1 MPSLQQVSWRAAIVS
16 SMSPSSRLGYAG
28 MLSAS
33 ARGMS
38 AAVRA
43 LQRHPIVAIT
53 AWFVLVAVA
62 TGVWRDVPVIDDWT
76 YAWTVE
82 HLLHT
87 GSFQVLD
94 WSSAYPLSQAVWGAI
109 WSALLGF
116 SFASLRFSTLIL
128 GIVGC
133 SALYLTIREL
143 GASPHIALLGA
154 LSLAVNPVFIFLSS
168 SFMTDVPFIAF
179 SMLALLCYV
188 RAADR
193 GDIRLVWWAGVWSMA
208 AFLTRQVGIVT
219 PVAGLPLLLMR
230 PVVPAMSRVR
240 VAVALAVTWA
250 VIIVTGISMKA
261 MLGSTS
267 AMDRWAWNLYANHA
281 SSFPLNGSLFVIVC
295 FYALPALLIAASVR
309 GVWRRP
315 LLLVCGAVA
324 SAVVLFLLMR
334 DIPLPLRPDQTW
346 SIRELGA
353 SRSLVAGSLPDDGA
367 TWIRVLLRAAGLLA
381 TTLFLAIAWLGR
393 RELITWMSGVSRGR
407 GPLIAY
413 LGAYFVLVNLLW
425 MFHDRYYLAMIPPLI
440 ALALG
445 TREHVAP
452 RLRVATV
459 VMVLFGIL
467 GLIGTHDALRFNQAV
482 HDTVQSLVD
491 SGIPRSRIDAGY
503 AWNGWMLYAH
513 PSNLAPGSTPLRD
526 VPWITSADKL
536 PYIIAK
542 TAHVDGYVV
551 EREQTWHSL
560 PWPRPNRL
568 FVLKQLQS
576 EPADAG
582 P

>member
-1 MPSLQQVSWRAAIVS
+1 
-16 SMSPSSRLGYAG
+16 
-28 MLSAS
+28 
-33 ARGMS
+33 MS
-38 AAVRA
+38 AAVRV
-43 LQRHPIVAIT
+43 LQRHPIITIAI
-53 AWFVLVAVA
+53 WFVIVAVA

-87 GSFQVLD
+87 GSFEVLD
-94 WSSAYPLSQAVWGAI
+94 WSSAYPVSQALWGAV

-133 SALYLTIREL
+133 TALYLTIREL
-143 GASPHIALLGA
+143 GGSPRIALLGA

-168 SFMTDVPFIAF
+168 SFMTDVPFLAF
-179 SMLALLCYV
+179 TMLALLCYV

-193 GDIRLVWWAGVWSMA
+193 GDIRLVWWAGIWSMA

-230 PVVPAMSRVR
+230 PGSMPIKRVR
-240 VAVALAVTWA
+240 VAAALAVTWA
-250 VIIVTGISMKA
+250 VMIATGVAMKA
-261 MLGSTS
+261 ALGSTS

-281 SSFPLNGSLFVIVC
+281 SSLPLNGYLLVIVC
-295 FYALPALLIAASVR
+295 FYAFPALIAAASVH
-309 GVWRRP
+309 GIWRRP

-324 SAVVLFLLMR
+324 SVLLLLIIR
-334 DIPLPLRPDQTW
+334 QDIPVPLQPDQTW
-346 SIRELGA
+346 SIREIGA
-353 SRSLVAGSLPDDGA
+353 SRSLVAGPLPDDGA
-367 TWIRVLLRAAGLLA
+367 TWVHLLLRAAGLLA
-381 TTLFLAIAWLGR
+381 TTLLMAIAWFGR
-393 RELITWMSGVSRGR
+393 HALISWMSGIGRGR

-413 LGAYFVLVNLLW
+413 LATYFVLINLLW

-445 TREHVAP
+445 TREHVAS
-452 RLRVATV
+452 RLRLASA
-459 VMVLFGIL
+459 VMVLFGVV
-467 GLIGTHDALRFNQAV
+467 GLVGTRDALRFNQAV
-482 HDTVQSLVD
+482 HDTVQSLVNA
-491 SGIPRSRIDAGY
+491 GIPRSHIDAGY

-513 PSNLAPGSTPLRD
+513 PSNLAPGATPLRD

-542 TAHVDGYVV
+542 TADVDGYVV

-568 FVLKQLQS
+568 FILKQVS
-576 EPADAG
+576 PERTEVG